1 MQTANKT
8 KLCLIFGSFC
18 RAYVRFCCPCCM
30 WIFWLWSE
38 VFFLF
43 SDTIMMV
50 VFKFLSPPLL
60 YTERLFSQLWKLAD
74 KQVAFLL
81 SFVLFHLTLLL
92 FFFLTT
98 AYPFQISITSWKP
111 FFVVF
116 LMYLLS
122 KAILSLLSKAMRN
135 AKQSCSFKIIAY
147 LGTTVSLGFLILVCP
162 YFCNWLF
169 PCLLVPTA
177 SLHAE

>member
-38 VFFLF
+38 VFVLF

-50 VFKFLSPPLL
+50 VFKF
-60 YTERLFSQLWKLAD
+60 FS
-74 KQVAFLL
+74 
-81 SFVLFHLTLLL
+81 SFVIHWKVIFTTMKACWQAGSISAFFCPLSSYLTLI
-92 FFFLTT
+92 FFLTT